1 MTLIYDALDEGSIPS
16 ASTTLLGEN
25 MNRLIPPSIWSNQT
39 VMVSGGFDPIHAGH
53 VAMIRDAAKHGDVIV
68 VANSD
73 EWLMRKKGFVF
84 MPFEERRDILKE
96 IKGVI
101 IVAAVD
107 DSDGTVCDALRK
119 IRPDYFANG
128 GDRENVN
135 TPEARFCRENG
146 IEMMWGIGGGKI
158 QSSSSMVKSATQKKR
173 SKDLEKWRNQ
183 VAY

>member
-1 MTLIYDALDEGSIPS
+1 MT
-16 ASTTLLGEN
+16 
-25 MNRLIPPSIWSNQT
+25 NRKT

-84 MPFEERRDILKE
+84 MSFEERRDILKE
-96 IKGVI
+96 IKGVV

-128 GDRENVN
+128 GDRGKEN
-135 TPEARFCRENG
+135 TP
-146 IEMMWGIGGGKI
+146 
-158 QSSSSMVKSATQKKR
+158 
-173 SKDLEKWRNQ
+173 
-183 VAY
+183 